1 MAGKGKRSGYIC
13 CLLLLVAL
21 GCSKKEASQAALPT
35 ARQAASVYAV
45 NYPLAYFAERLAPE
59 GIEVVFPAPLNVDPA
74 FWKPTP
80 DAIGQYQSAQLILL
94 NGAGYARWT
103 RYATLPKSRMVVT
116 VEGCREELLQT
127 GEAVAHQH
135 GPGGQHA
142 HQGTAFT
149 TWLDMSLALCQASH
163 VRDALMDLS
172 PANIDAI
179 DAKFDALRAD
189 LTQLDTRLRG
199 ASEAWG
205 DRPMLASHPVYQYL
219 SDAYGL
225 RIESVHFEPDEAL
238 GPKDIEELES
248 LVARHPAKLMLFE
261 ADPLPETK
269 RLLRDHGI
277 ATVVFNPAAQPP
289 SDGDF
294 LRVMTDNADR
304 LACATGAQT
313 CP

>member
-1 MAGKGKRSGYIC
+1 MPGKGKRSGYIG

-21 GCSKKEASQAALPT
+21 GCSKKEASQAAPPT
-35 ARQAASVYAV
+35 AGQTASVYTV

-59 GIEVVFPAPLNVDPA
+59 GIEVVFPAPPNVDPA

-80 DAIGQYQSAQLILL
+80 DAISQYQSASLILL

-103 RYATLPKSRMVVT
+103 RYATLPKSRVV
-116 VEGCREELLQT
+116 VAVAGCREDLLQT
-127 GEAVAHQH
+127 GEAVAHRH
-135 GPGGQHA
+135 GPGGEHA

-149 TWLDMSLALCQASH
+149 TWLDMRLALCQASH
-163 VRDALMDLS
+163 IRDALMELT

-179 DAKFDALRAD
+179 HAKFRALKTD

-199 ASEAWG
+199 AAQAWG
-205 DRPMLASHPVYQYL
+205 DQPMLASHPVYQYL

-225 RIESVHFEPDEAL
+225 RIESVHFEPDRAL
-238 GPKDIEELES
+238 GPRDIEELKA
-248 LVARHPAKLMLFE
+248 LVARHPAELMLFE
-261 ADPLPETK
+261 AEPLPETK

-277 ATVVFNPAAQPP
+277 ATVVFDPAAQPP

-294 LRVMTDNADR
+294 LSVMTDNADR
-304 LACATGAQT
+304 LACATGAET